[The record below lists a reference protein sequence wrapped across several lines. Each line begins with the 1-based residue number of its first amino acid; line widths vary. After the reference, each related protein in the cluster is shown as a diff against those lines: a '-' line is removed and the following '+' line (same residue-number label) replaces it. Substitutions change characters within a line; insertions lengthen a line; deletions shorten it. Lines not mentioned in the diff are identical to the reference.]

1 MLCSHASNSRM
12 EPGGRALSS
21 PQLFDEPDRMAD
33 AIIARTGKRIVLA
46 LPLGLGKPNHLAN
59 ALVERATADPS
70 ISLRIFTALTL
81 EVPRAS
87 SELEKRFM
95 GPVVERLFAGYPEM
109 IYARE
114 LHRGRLPENIE
125 VNEFFMQAGKWLG
138 SPRQQQSYISANYTH
153 VLRYILD
160 ANVNVVA
167 QLVVPN
173 DAGTHFSLSCNPDIT
188 PDLLKAR
195 REGRADFIYAGET
208 NASLPY
214 MGGAAEMAAGEFDFL
229 LDNPALHFPLFAP
242 PREPV
247 ALADHAIGLHSAS
260 LIPDGGTLQIGIGS
274 IGDAIGHA
282 LVLRH
287 RENESYRSLTAA
299 LQSEGGETAPFAT
312 GLYGASEML
321 VECFIDLI
329 EAGVVKREVEGVL
342 VHGGFFLGSRD
353 FYRKLRDM
361 SVDARARIA
370 MVPVSYVNELY
381 GDEARKRAARRQAR
395 FINTAMMATLTG
407 AVISDGLDDGRVVS
421 GVGGQ
426 YNFVAQA
433 FALDG
438 ARSVIALRATRSKD
452 GQTVSN
458 ILSSYGHTTIPRHLR
473 DMVVT
478 EYGVAD
484 LRGKTD
490 GEVVA
495 AMLSIADSRFQDAL
509 LASAKRAG
517 KISRTYEIPPAHR
530 NNSPARLEAAL
541 GGAQRQGLL
550 PLFPFGSDFTEAEQ
564 RLMPALGKLR
574 NATRG
579 ELIRLALRGGGKKD
593 DMAALDRM
601 GLAQTGTLKER
612 LYRRLLAGALSA
624 ASS

>member
-1 MLCSHASNSRM
+1 MSSTQIFDD
-12 EPGGRALSS
+12 PGKI
-21 PQLFDEPDRMAD
+21 AD
-33 AIIARTGKRIVLA
+33 TIIARTGKRIVLA

-59 ALVERATADPS
+59 ALVGRAIADPS
-70 ISLRIFTALTL
+70 ILLRIFTALTL

-87 SELEKRFM
+87 GDLEKRFM
-95 GPVVERLFAGYPEM
+95 GPVIERLFDGYPDM

-114 LHRGRLPENIE
+114 LHAGRLPANIE

-153 VLRYILD
+153 VLRYILQ
-160 ANVNVVA
+160 AGVNVVA

-173 DAGTHFSLSCNPDIT
+173 GERTRFSLSCNPDIT

-195 REGRADFIYAGET
+195 REGLADFIYAGET
-208 NASLPY
+208 NAALPY
-214 MGGAAEMAAGEFDFL
+214 MGGEAEMAAGEFDFL
-229 LDNPALHFPLFAP
+229 LDNPELHFPLFAP

-247 ALADHAIGLHSAS
+247 TLADHAIGLHAAS

-287 RENESYRSLTAA
+287 RDNDAYRA
-299 LQSEGGETAPFAT
+299 LAGGLSVPGTELAPFDS

-321 VECFIDLI
+321 VECFLDLI
-329 EAGVVKREVEGVL
+329 EAGVVKREADGVL

-353 FYRKLRDM
+353 FYRKLRKM
-361 SVDARARIA
+361 SGEARAKIA
-370 MVPVSYVNELY
+370 MVPVSYVNDLS
-381 GDEARKRAARRQAR
+381 GDEARKRAARQKAR

-433 FALDG
+433 FALDD

-452 GQTVSN
+452 GRAMSN
-458 ILSSYGHTTIPRHLR
+458 VVASYGHITIPRHLR

-478 EYGVAD
+478 EYGIAD
-484 LRGKTD
+484 LRGRTD
-490 GEVVA
+490 AEVVA
-495 AMLSIADSRFQDAL
+495 AMLNVADSRFQGTL
-509 LASAKRAG
+509 LDEAKKAG
-517 KISRTYEIPPAHR
+517 KIPADYKIPAAHR
-530 NNSPARLEAAL
+530 NNTPARLEAAL
-541 GGAQRQGLL
+541 GDARKRGLL

-564 RLMPALGKLR
+564 RLMPALGLLR
-574 NATRG
+574 NAGRG
-579 ELIRLALRGGGKKD
+579 GLLRLALRGGAETAGTR
-593 DMAALDRM
+593 ASLERM
-601 GLAQTGTLKER
+601 GLARPRSLKDR
-612 LYRRLLAGALSA
+612 LYRRLLLAALASTA
-624 ASS
+624 A

>member
-1 MLCSHASNSRM
+1 M
-12 EPGGRALSS
+12 SS
-21 PQLFDEPDRMAD
+21 LQLFDDPGRLAD

-59 ALVERATADPS
+59 ALVERAIADAS

-81 EVPRAS
+81 EVPLTS

-95 GPVVERLFAGYPEM
+95 GPVIERLFAGYPEM
-109 IYARE
+109 TYARE

-173 DAGTHFSLSCNPDIT
+173 DARTHFSLSCNPDIT
-188 PDLLKAR
+188 PDLLTAR
-195 REGRADFIYAGET
+195 REGRAGFIYAGET
-208 NASLPY
+208 NAGLPY
-214 MGGAAEMAAGEFDFL
+214 MGGPAEVAADEFEFL
-229 LDNPALHFPLFAP
+229 LDNSALHFPLFAP

-247 ALADHAIGLHSAS
+247 TLADHAIGLHTAS
-260 LIPDGGTLQIGIGS
+260 HIPDGGTLQIGIGS

-287 RENESYRSLTAA
+287 RENEADRSLLTGV
-299 LQSEGGETAPFAT
+299 QCEGREAMPFET
-312 GLYGASEML
+312 GLYCASEML

-329 EAGVVKREVEGVL
+329 EAGVVKREVDGVL

-353 FYRKLRDM
+353 FYRKLREM
-361 SVDARARIA
+361 SADARAKIA
-370 MVPVSYVNELY
+370 MVPVSYVNELF
-381 GDEARKRAARRQAR
+381 GDEDCKRMARRQAR

-433 FALDG
+433 FALEG

-452 GQTVSN
+452 GRTVSN
-458 ILSSYGHTTIPRHLR
+458 ILPSYGHTTIPRHLR

-478 EYGVAD
+478 EYGAAD
-484 LRGKTD
+484 LRGKPD
-490 GEVVA
+490 SEVVA
-495 AMLSIADSRFQDAL
+495 AMLAIADSRFQDEL
-509 LASAKRAG
+509 LDSAKRAG

-530 NNSPARLEAAL
+530 DNTPARLEAAL
-541 GGAQRQGLL
+541 GGARRQGLL
-550 PLFPFGSDFTEAEQ
+550 PLFPFGSDFTEVEQ
-564 RLMPALGKLR
+564 RLMPALAKLR

-579 ELIRLALRGGGKKD
+579 DLVRLALRGGGKKD
-593 DMAALDRM
+593 DRAALDRM
-601 GLAQTGTLKER
+601 ELAHPKTLR
-612 LYRRLLAGALSA
+612 DRIYRRLLAGALSA

>member
-1 MLCSHASNSRM
+1 MIARTEAIN
-12 EPGGRALSS
+12 EPAGPGLSS
-21 PQLFDEPDRMAD
+21 AQTFDDPGRLAD

-59 ALVERATADPS
+59 ALVERAIADPS

-87 SELEKRFM
+87 GDLEKRFM
-95 GPVVERLFAGYPEM
+95 GPVIERLFDGYPEM
-109 IYARE
+109 IYARA
-114 LHRGRLPENIE
+114 LHAGRLPANIE

-153 VLRYILD
+153 VLRYILQ
-160 ANVNVVA
+160 AGVNVVA

-173 DAGTHFSLSCNPDIT
+173 EAGTKFSLSCNPDIT

-195 REGRADFIYAGET
+195 RAGRADFIYAGET
-208 NASLPY
+208 NGGLPY
-214 MGGAAEMAAGEFDFL
+214 MGGEAEMAAGEFDFL

-247 ALADHAIGLHSAS
+247 SLADHAIGLHAAS

-287 RENESYRSLTAA
+287 RNNEAYRALAKA
-299 LQSEGGETAPFAT
+299 LQVSGKELAPFEA

-321 VECFIDLI
+321 VECFLDLI
-329 EAGVVKREVEGVL
+329 EAGVVKREADGVL

-353 FYRKLRDM
+353 FYRKLREM
-361 SVDARARIA
+361 SDEARAKIA
-370 MVPVSYVNELY
+370 MVPVSYVNELSS
-381 GDEARKRAARRQAR
+381 GDEVRKRAARQKAR

-407 AVISDGLDDGRVVS
+407 AAVSDGLEDGRVVS

-433 FALDG
+433 FALED

-452 GQTVSN
+452 GKTMSN
-458 ILSSYGHTTIPRHLR
+458 VVGSYGHITIPRHLR
-473 DMVVT
+473 DIVVT
-478 EYGVAD
+478 EYGIAD
-484 LRGKTD
+484 LRGRTD
-490 GEVVA
+490 GEVVT
-495 AMLSIADSRFQDAL
+495 AMLNVADSRFQGAL
-509 LASAKRAG
+509 LEDAKKAG
-517 KISRTYEIPPAHR
+517 KIASDYRIPEAHR
-530 NNSPARLEAAL
+530 DNTPARLEAAL
-541 GGAQRQGLL
+541 GEARQRGLL
-550 PLFPFGSDFTEAEQ
+550 PLFPFGSDFTAVEQ
-564 RLMPALGKLR
+564 QLMPALGLLR
-574 NATRG
+574 GAGRG
-579 ELIRLALRGGGKKD
+579 GLLKLALRGGPET
-593 DMAALDRM
+593 AEARQSLERM
-601 GLAQTGTLKER
+601 GLLQPRTLKDR
-612 LYRRLLAGALSA
+612 LYRRLLLGALAGTA
-624 ASS
+624 A

>member
-1 MLCSHASNSRM
+1 MSSTQIFDD
-12 EPGGRALSS
+12 PGRI
-21 PQLFDEPDRMAD
+21 AD

-59 ALVERATADPS
+59 ALVERAIADPS

-87 SELEKRFM
+87 GDLEKRFM
-95 GPVVERLFAGYPEM
+95 GPVIERLFTGYPDM

-114 LHRGRLPENIE
+114 LHAGRLPANIA

-153 VLRYILD
+153 VLRYILQ
-160 ANVNVVA
+160 AGVNVVA
-167 QLVVPN
+167 QLVVP
-173 DAGTHFSLSCNPDIT
+173 DEAGTCFSLSCNPDIT

-195 REGRADFIYAGET
+195 REGRAGFIYAGET
-208 NASLPY
+208 NAALPY
-214 MGGAAEMAAGEFDFL
+214 MGGEAEMVAGEFDFL
-229 LDNPALHFPLFAP
+229 LDNPSLHFPLFAP

-247 ALADHAIGLHSAS
+247 SLADHAIGLHAAS

-287 RENESYRSLTAA
+287 RDNEAYRA
-299 LQSEGGETAPFAT
+299 LAHGLSASGTELAPFDA

-321 VECFIDLI
+321 VECFLDLV
-329 EAGVVKREVEGVL
+329 EAGVVKREAEGVL

-353 FYRKLRDM
+353 FYRKLHEM
-361 SVDARARIA
+361 SDDARAKIA
-370 MVPVSYVNELY
+370 MVPVSYVNDLS
-381 GDEARKRAARRQAR
+381 GDEARKRAARQKAR

-433 FALDG
+433 FALED

-452 GQTVSN
+452 GRTLSN
-458 ILSSYGHTTIPRHLR
+458 VVASYGHTTIPRHLR
-473 DMVVT
+473 DIVVT
-478 EYGVAD
+478 EYGIAD
-484 LRGKTD
+484 LRGRTD
-490 GEVVA
+490 AEVVA
-495 AMLSIADSRFQDAL
+495 AMLNVADSRFQGAL
-509 LASAKRAG
+509 LDEAKTAG
-517 KISRTYEIPPAHR
+517 KIAADYQIPPAHR
-530 NNSPARLEAAL
+530 NNTPERMEAAL
-541 GGAQRQGLL
+541 GDARKRGIL
-550 PLFPFGSDFTEAEQ
+550 PLFPFGSDFTAEEQ
-564 RLMPALGKLR
+564 RLMPALGLLR
-574 NATRG
+574 NAGRG
-579 ELIRLALRGGGKKD
+579 SLFKLALLGGAETAEAR
-593 DMAALDRM
+593 AALERM
-601 GLAQTGTLKER
+601 GLARPRSLTDR
-612 LYRRLLAGALSA
+612 LYRRLLLAALAGTEP
-624 ASS
+624 

>member
-1 MLCSHASNSRM
+1 MSSTQIFDD
-12 EPGGRALSS
+12 PGRI
-21 PQLFDEPDRMAD
+21 AD

-59 ALVERATADPS
+59 ALVERAVADPS

-87 SELEKRFM
+87 GDLEKRFM
-95 GPVVERLFAGYPEM
+95 GPVIERLFTGYPDM

-114 LHRGRLPENIE
+114 LHAGRLPANIE

-153 VLRYILD
+153 VLRYILQ
-160 ANVNVVA
+160 AGVNVVA
-167 QLVVPN
+167 QLVVPD
-173 DAGTHFSLSCNPDIT
+173 DAGTCFSLSCNPDIT

-195 REGRADFIYAGET
+195 REGKAGFVYAGET
-208 NASLPY
+208 NAALPY
-214 MGGAAEMAAGEFDFL
+214 MGGEAEMVAGEFDFL
-229 LDNPALHFPLFAP
+229 LDNPSLHFPLFAP

-247 ALADHAIGLHSAS
+247 SLVDHAIGLHAAS

-287 RENESYRSLTAA
+287 RDNEAYRA
-299 LQSEGGETAPFAT
+299 LAHGLSASGTELAPFDA

-321 VECFIDLI
+321 VECFLDLV
-329 EAGVVKREVEGVL
+329 EAGVVKREADGVL

-353 FYRKLRDM
+353 FYRKLREM
-361 SVDARARIA
+361 SEEARAKIA
-370 MVPVSYVNELY
+370 MVPVSYVNDLS
-381 GDEARKRAARRQAR
+381 GDEARKRAARQKAR

-433 FALDG
+433 FALED

-452 GQTVSN
+452 GRTLSN
-458 ILSSYGHTTIPRHLR
+458 VVASYGHTTIPRHLR
-473 DMVVT
+473 DIVVT
-478 EYGVAD
+478 EYGIAD
-484 LRGKTD
+484 LRGRTD
-490 GEVVA
+490 AEVVA
-495 AMLSIADSRFQDAL
+495 AMLNVADSRFQGAL
-509 LASAKRAG
+509 LDEAKTAG
-517 KISRTYEIPPAHR
+517 KIAADYQIPPAHR
-530 NNSPARLEAAL
+530 NNTPERMEAAL
-541 GGAQRQGLL
+541 GDARKRGIL
-550 PLFPFGSDFTEAEQ
+550 PLFPFGSDFTAEEQ
-564 RLMPALGKLR
+564 RLMPALGLLR
-574 NATRG
+574 NAGRG
-579 ELIRLALRGGGKKD
+579 GLFKLALRGGAETAEAR
-593 DMAALDRM
+593 AALERM
-601 GLAQTGTLKER
+601 GLARPRSLTDR
-612 LYRRLLAGALSA
+612 LYRRLLLAALAGTEP
-624 ASS
+624 